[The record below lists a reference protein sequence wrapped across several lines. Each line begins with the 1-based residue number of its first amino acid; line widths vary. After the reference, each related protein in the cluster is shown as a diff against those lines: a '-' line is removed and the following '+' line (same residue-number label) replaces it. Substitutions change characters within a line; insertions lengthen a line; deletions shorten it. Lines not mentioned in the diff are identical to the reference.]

1 MVYKLKCKQC
11 GNICTATF
19 EQIEANDFYKCPN
32 CRNTMEY
39 NETTRLSDIVSL
51 RNFELIEICKSD
63 LDTSHIDEVIEND
76 LNRIKEIIQN
86 GNKEVNSNLSDIID
100 TIYLIVN
107 TGDLGKISEL
117 NDVIHN
123 LFLKF
128 INEDNEETNKLLGI
142 AKKSVDDFIAY
153 INDYISCYKLYG
165 QAVAKF
171 KNMYRQ
177 YNGDYEFLT
186 ECVDISAEQY
196 LEYDEDDTPTKE
208 SAYEFLYKIGGIA
221 YNKAHHDC

>member
-1 MVYKLKCKQC
+1 MVYKLKCKLC
-11 GNICTATF
+11 GNICTAML
-19 EQIEANDFYKCPN
+19 EQIEADDFYKCPN

-39 NETTRLSDIVSL
+39 NESTRLSHIVNL
-51 RNFELIEICKSD
+51 RNFELIEIFEPDS
-63 LDTSHIDEVIEND
+63 DTSYIDND
-76 LNRIKEIIQN
+76 LNIIKEIIQN
-86 GNKEVNSNLSDIID
+86 GDEEISEKISNIVDK
-100 TIYLIVN
+100 IYLIIN
-107 TGDLGKISEL
+107 KGDLKKISKL

-128 INEDNEETNKLLGI
+128 IDEDNEETNKLLGI

-153 INDYISCYKLYG
+153 INDYISCYELHG

-196 LEYDEDDTPTKE
+196 LKYDEDDTLTIK
-208 SAYEFLYKIGGIA
+208 SVNEFLYKIGGIA
-221 YNKAHHDC
+221 YNKAHNDC